1 MGAGVDRVVQEL
13 GLYLAGDGETLD
25 LSPKGD
31 EWTGFNRLPLGG
43 CVENS
48 YGGEVWGSLK

>member
-1 MGAGVDRVVQEL
+1 MDRVVQEL